1 MDEKKKKQLALQFLF
16 FVVVMG
22 LTFVFV
28 FRDQNLDE
36 LKDALQTM
44 KLSAIFAAIM
54 IAVFFVGAEGCMIY
68 YLLRGIGGISSLSTC
83 IKCSFIGF
91 FFSGITPSATGGQ
104 PMQLYYL
111 RKAGNPWSLSSVV
124 LMTVALVYKFVL
136 IVFGVGIWIFWNGP
150 LKNYLGMGYYR
161 LFLLGLFLNTAL
173 VAVLLMAMF
182 TPSLIRFLAAR
193 LEWVLVKLHILK
205 KAGSTQKRL
214 NNFMDSYQD
223 ALRFLQQ
230 HKEKILVVFF
240 ATVIQRTAVFA
251 LTYVVYRGLG
261 FQAVGLTT
269 IMWLQASVYIAV
281 DMLPIP
287 GAQGITEAMYKRIFL
302 PLFTSRYL
310 MTSLVIT
317 RGISFYLMIVL
328 SLIIF
333 VISYVRGEFD
343 LHKDVKDG
351 GRRKT

>member
-1 MDEKKKKQLALQFLF
+1 
-16 FVVVMG
+16 
-22 LTFVFV
+22 
-28 FRDQNLDE
+28 
-36 LKDALQTM
+36 
-44 KLSAIFAAIM
+44 
-54 IAVFFVGAEGCMIY
+54 
-68 YLLRGIGGISSLSTC
+68 
-83 IKCSFIGF
+83 
-91 FFSGITPSATGGQ
+91 
-104 PMQLYYL
+104 MQLYYL

-261 FQAVGLTT
+261 FQDVGLTT

-343 LHKDVKDG
+343 LHKDAKDG